1 MFLFGREIDPKRE
14 QPATIFSTP
23 ILINKM
29 VNHVEN
35 HVSSIRVQEI
45 GLDLQHKRKKC
56 KEWIDA
62 HIGTN
67 LSFRL
72 TKQYF

>member
-1 MFLFGREIDPKRE
+1 MFLFGREFDPQRE
-14 QPATIFSTP
+14 EPGTILSTL

-29 VNHVEN
+29 IDHVED

-45 GLDLQHKRKKC
+45 GLDLQHKRKKW

-62 HIGTN
+62 QKATN
-67 LSFRL
+67 LYFCS
-72 TKQYF
+72 TK